1 MIVLGTEL
9 DIKFSQS
16 LEVLPDALGDVVAT
30 VPVQRDPTAKRF
42 PLWILFAPLADVVL
56 DLPDVCVGASLEE
69 LVRDTIKERSREE
82 ALSVGTVT

>member
-30 VPVQRDPTAKRF
+30 VPVQRDPTAERF
-42 PLWILFAPLADVVL
+42 PLWLLFAPLSYMLFNLLDVRLVAPSIEL
-56 DLPDVCVGASLEE
+56 LRDAIEE
-69 LVRDTIKERSREE
+69 WSRKE

>member
-30 VPVQRDPTAKRF
+30 VPVQRDPTAERF
-42 PLWILFAPLADVVL
+42 PLWLLFAPLADVVL
-56 DLPDVCVGASLEE
+56 DLPDVCVAASLFE